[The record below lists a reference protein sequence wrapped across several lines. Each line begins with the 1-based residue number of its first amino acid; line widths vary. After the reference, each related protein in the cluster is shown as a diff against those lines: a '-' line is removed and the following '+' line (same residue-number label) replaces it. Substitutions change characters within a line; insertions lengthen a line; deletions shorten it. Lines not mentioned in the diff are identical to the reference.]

1 MIPMFIPPAM
11 GLLMSNLGWL
21 PAGPVILLL
30 SAILLGLLVFCY
42 WLSLPGLGNLMLR
55 REKQIL
61 QVVTEKVE

>member
-1 MIPMFIPPAM
+1 M
-11 GLLMSNLGWL
+11 GLLMSTLGWL

-30 SAILLGLLVFCY
+30 STVLLGFLVFFY

-55 REKQIL
+55 REKKIL